1 MHTARAQGPGKT
13 GAPPLPPLCTIL
25 QNLGTAVLQVLTPTV
40 SLGLMIVL
48 LGKIIIHAKVVLAL
62 V

>member
-13 GAPPLPPLCTIL
+13 DAPPLPPLCTIL

-48 LGKIIIHAKVVLAL
+48 LGKIIIHAKVVPGL